1 MKKLSIVAVICI
13 IAMLFASCSQ
23 NVNEPPVELNAPGW
37 AQGSYSASIMGIL
50 ASLTIDESTFA
61 IVTGIVNFDS
71 SVEGVKLTHSEE
83 KDGVWTVKLTGIPN
97 ELEGIL
103 SSTDEVSVTIEQGAT
118 EGHLSVSVTL
128 PASEEFSKS
137 LQNMDFTPVSEETP
151 AV

>member
-23 NVNEPPVELNAPGW
+23 NVNEPPVELNAPEW
-37 AQGSYSASIMGIL
+37 ARGNYSANIL
-50 ASLTIDESTFA
+50 MIPASLTIDESTFA
-61 IVTGIVNFDS
+61 IVTGIVDFDS

-83 KDGVWTVKLTGIPN
+83 KDGIWTVKLTGIPN

-103 SSTDEVSVTIEQGAT
+103 SSSDEVSVTIEQGAT
-118 EGHLSVSVTL
+118 KGHLSVSVTL
-128 PASEEFSKS
+128 PQNQVTSAM
-137 LQNMDFTPVSEETP
+137 LQNIDFGPVAETP